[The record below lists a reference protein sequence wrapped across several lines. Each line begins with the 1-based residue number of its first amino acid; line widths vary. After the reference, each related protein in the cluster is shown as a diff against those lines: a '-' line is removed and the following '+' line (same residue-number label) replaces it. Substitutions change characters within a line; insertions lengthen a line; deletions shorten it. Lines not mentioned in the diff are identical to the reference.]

1 MSESGAGLPV
11 PRELERGAYVDREDW
26 LDSARFAID
35 LLARTLGREDLTGIE
50 LLDVGCG
57 TKLVKALLDES
68 LPIGHYTGID
78 VAPGVI
84 EWLRANVSDPRF
96 EFHHL
101 DAHNALYNPHGKPLE
116 SFDLLPAEARRFD
129 LICLFSV
136 FTHLAPP
143 DFGAMLRLLRRHIQ
157 PGGKLLFSL
166 YIKDPDHPTQMER
179 AVREGFASGDPEV
192 RGRLEAAIERARRHA
207 AASPYDPRF
216 TDEVPDEPLLIA
228 RYRRDYVLELFEDTG
243 WEIEASH
250 PPERYIQDYVICR
263 PA

>member
-11 PRELERGAYVDREDW
+11 PRELERGAYADREDW
-26 LDSARFAID
+26 LESARFALD

-68 LPIGHYTGID
+68 LPIGHYAGID
-78 VAPGVI
+78 VEPGVI
-84 EWLRANVSDPRF
+84 EWLRAKVSDPRF

-101 DAHNALYNPHGKPLE
+101 DAHNPHGKPLA
-116 SFDLLPAEARRFD
+116 SFDLLPVGARQFD

-166 YIKDPDHPTQMER
+166 YIKDPDRPTQIEGPCGRGLPVGIPKFAR
-179 AVREGFASGDPEV
+179 AWRRQS
-192 RGRLEAAIERARRHA
+192 RGLAGTRPPPPMTPD
-207 AASPYDPRF
+207 SP
-216 TDEVPDEPLLIA
+216 TK
-228 RYRRDYVLELFEDTG
+228 
-243 WEIEASH
+243 
-250 PPERYIQDYVICR
+250 CR
-263 PA
+263 TSPC

>member
-1 MSESGAGLPV
+1 MSGSSAGVPV
-11 PRELERGAYVDREDW
+11 PRELERGAYVDRDDW
-26 LDSARFAID
+26 LDSARFAVA
-35 LLARTLGREDLTGIE
+35 LLARTLGREDLAGID

-57 TKLVKALLDES
+57 TKVVKILLDDS
-68 LPIGHYTGID
+68 LPIGHYAGID
-78 VAPGVI
+78 VAPEVI

-116 SFDLLPAEARRFD
+116 SFDLLPVGSRQFD

-143 DFGAMLRLLRRHIQ
+143 DFGAMLRLLRSHIQ
-157 PGGKLLFSL
+157 PDGKLLFSL
-166 YIKDPDHPTQMER
+166 YVNRPDRPTEIER
-179 AVREGFASGDPEV
+179 AVREGLASGDPEV
-192 RGRLEAAIERARRHA
+192 RARLEAAIEKAHRHA

-216 TDEVPDEPLLIA
+216 TDEVPDQPLLIA
-228 RYRRDYVLELFEDTG
+228 RYRCDYVLELFEDTG
-243 WEIEASH
+243 WDIEASH